1 MSAVT
6 SPHPDAVDT
15 ARALRLAT
23 AKLRSLFD
31 FHPDGVFTL
40 DLEGRFTSV
49 NAQALAQSGGYAEE
63 QLLGRPFDD
72 LLAAEDRPVA
82 AENFGALLR
91 REARTFDIRFT
102 RRDGSAG
109 ELEIIGLPIL
119 VDDELTE
126 ILAIAEDIT
135 ERRRLQ
141 RVLSEARAAAESAND
156 AKSMF
161 LATMSHEIRTPLTSV
176 LAAAELLE
184 TTDLDAEQ
192 RQLVQVM
199 GRSGE
204 RLLRLVNEIL
214 DFSRIEAGRAD
225 LVAIPFRLAS
235 LVDPE
240 TIFLGTGAAEKGL
253 ACTSTLDASLPEQ
266 YVGDPERIAQVLGN
280 LVGNAA
286 KFTQQG
292 SITVRTSRCGLG
304 VRFEVAD
311 TGIGLPDGRHRQVFE
326 AFQQGDSSITRQYGG
341 TGLGLAISAQLVHL
355 MGGTIEVDSRP
366 GRGSTFTVELP
377 LRPVTAA

>member
-1 MSAVT
+1 MT
-6 SPHPDAVDT
+6 SPHPGAADT

-49 NAQALAQSGGYAEE
+49 NAQGLAQSGGYREDE
-63 QLLGRPFDD
+63 LLGTSFQD
-72 LLAAEDRPVA
+72 LLGEDGRAVA
-82 AENFGALLR
+82 TGNFVALLQ
-91 REARTFDIRFT
+91 REARTFDIHFI
-102 RRDGSAG
+102 RRDGSIG
-109 ELEIIGLPIL
+109 ELEIIGLPII

-126 ILAIAEDIT
+126 ILGIAEDIT
-135 ERRRLQ
+135 ERKRFQ
-141 RVLSEARAAAESAND
+141 RALAEARSAAESAND

-184 TTDLDAEQ
+184 TTELDDEQ
-192 RQLVQVM
+192 RQLVHVM

-214 DFSRIEAGRAD
+214 DFSRVEAGRAD
-225 LVAIPFRLAS
+225 LVAIPFRLAPI
-235 LVDPE
+235 VDPE
-240 TIFLGTGAAEKGL
+240 TIFLGTGAVEKGL
-253 ACTSTLDASLPEQ
+253 ACTSTLDATLPEQ
-266 YVGDPERIAQVLGN
+266 LVGDPERIAQVIGN

-286 KFTQQG
+286 KFTHEG
-292 SITVRTSRCGLG
+292 SIAVRTSRGGLG
-304 VRFEVAD
+304 VRFEVTD
-311 TGIGLPDGRHRQVFE
+311 TGIGLPDGRHHHVFE
-326 AFQQGDSSITRQYGG
+326 AFQQGDSSITRQFGG
-341 TGLGLAISAQLVHL
+341 TGLGLAISRQLVHL
-355 MGGTIEVDSRP
+355 MGGTIEVDSTP

-377 LRPVTAA
+377 LRAVTTP